1 MGLSSLAAIA
11 RGCIEHGAD
20 PATPAAVVESG
31 TRSRQRVV
39 TATLDS
45 LAAAVE
51 AAGLHGPALII
62 VGSVVSLRSQLSW
75 FEGTKEARSAD

>member
-1 MGLSSLAAIA
+1 
-11 RGCIEHGAD
+11 
-20 PATPAAVVESG
+20 
-31 TRSRQRVV
+31 V

-62 VGSVVSLRSQLSW
+62 VGSVVSLRGQLSW
-75 FEGTKEARSAD
+75 FEGTEEARSADYTKSC